1 VLDNDKIL
9 MSQHLDILLILYLS
23 GSVMNSYYILTHLV
37 LPTTLGYNSYWF
49 SHLRDEKNEAEKE
62 LEVLL
67 RSYIVFGGT

>member
-1 VLDNDKIL
+1 
-9 MSQHLDILLILYLS
+9 
-23 GSVMNSYYILTHLV
+23 MNSYYILTHLV